1 MPKKRKRAVKATE
14 PAEADTPALGGWAA
28 AFSDDDSGWAAAGG
42 SGAGAVAGAP
52 QDDTDSY
59 WGPDLS
65 TVQGDG
71 ARLSANTSSAV
82 ASSSNALTS
91 GRSGRTQS
99 ASGRPRRGAGAT
111 ESTAAGRAASA
122 VRAVSQKC
130 RSLRIPVVSQN
141 GH

>member
-71 ARLSANTSSAV
+71 ARLSANTSSAFGV
-82 ASSSNALTS
+82 IKSFQTYRVTDMTHSSARANGDEQTRVSARAISTS
-91 GRSGRTQS
+91 T
-99 ASGRPRRGAGAT
+99 PRG
-111 ESTAAGRAASA
+111 
-122 VRAVSQKC
+122 
-130 RSLRIPVVSQN
+130 
-141 GH
+141 